1 MNMRASRKGLS
12 PLLAI
17 IIGLVVTVVAG
28 ILLAQLY
35 FSYAAT
41 ISARPAANVEYV
53 DLVTDGTNSY
63 LVINI
68 KNIGNVPI
76 TAVKVSDVDC
86 GITNVA
92 PGGTASCTL
101 DNTIVPTYYCWNCL
115 VRFCQYHYRPK
126 YTDLRNLSKGSKRLK
141 S

>member
-1 MNMRASRKGLS
+1 
-12 PLLAI
+12 
-17 IIGLVVTVVAG
+17 
-28 ILLAQLY
+28 
-35 FSYAAT
+35 
-41 ISARPAANVEYV
+41 VEYV

-76 TAVKVSDVDC
+76 TTVKVSNVVSNVDC

-101 DNTIVPTYYCWNCL
+101 DNTDISDLPTTAGTVWSGF
-115 VRFCQYHYRPK
+115 VDITFSGGS
-126 YTDLRNLSKGSKRLK
+126 TLSYAISARAR
-141 S
+141 SA

>member
-1 MNMRASRKGLS
+1 MRASRKGLS

-41 ISARPAANVEYV
+41 ISARPAANVEYI

-76 TAVKVSDVDC
+76 DAVKVSNVDC

-101 DNTIVPTYYCWNCL
+101 DNTEIDTLPTTAGEVWSGFVNIK
-115 VRFCQYHYRPK
+115 FSDDS
-126 YTDLRNLSKGSKRLK
+126 TLSYAISARAR
-141 S
+141 SA